1 MAESFKKEDRVNQSK
16 EYSEV
21 NIQREK
27 GVYRGT
33 FKCIY
38 MLSIKSII
46 YISVCV
52 CLLSK
57 VSFNHILQRVSF
69 NHMWGLSR
77 TCWMEE
83 RDRDRV
89 VDVRLSWFGDEVRE
103 CDLVVG
109 RGERFCAFAL
119 CPDRWT
125 DQRKLM

>member
-1 MAESFKKEDRVNQSK
+1 MFNVCMRVVESFKKGDRVNQSK

-33 FKCIY
+33 FKYIY

-57 VSFNHILQRVSF
+57 VSFSHMLQS
-69 NHMWGLSR
+69 
-77 TCWMEE
+77 
-83 RDRDRV
+83 
-89 VDVRLSWFGDEVRE
+89 
-103 CDLVVG
+103 
-109 RGERFCAFAL
+109 
-119 CPDRWT
+119 
-125 DQRKLM
+125 

>member
-33 FKCIY
+33 FKYIY
-38 MLSIKSII
+38 MCYQSKVLFIYRCVCVYCRRLVSII
-46 YISVCV
+46 C
-52 CLLSK
+52 C
-57 VSFNHILQRVSF
+57 RVSF

-77 TCWMEE
+77 TCWMGE

-89 VDVRLSWFGDEVRE
+89 MDIRLSWFGDEVRE

-109 RGERFCAFAL
+109 RGER
-119 CPDRWT
+119 
-125 DQRKLM
+125 